1 MCLQLHVWYLSSA
14 TASITDALLAY
25 ERAFKSDDFS
35 AMAPTP
41 PYTNEYQPERN
52 TPVEDLRF
60 HILKLYSKRSYPIES
75 LLNPATHTVDP
86 MDFRLS
92 WLLLQTLKAIGYNHC
107 SAYSDAHINT
117 SFASQ
122 LENYGNWHWAIFV
135 LLHIENQA
143 KRELCVQNILYRYIT
158 IEQNDD
164 YLEKEYF
171 IVNRLGLPKKWI
183 YWAKAVRAGA
193 MGKHHI
199 QADYLLRAKQW
210 SLAHDVIMQYIAPN
224 AVINGKINCRW
235 IVLFEFL

>member
-1 MCLQLHVWYLSSA
+1 MCVQLHVWYLSSA
-14 TASITDALLAY
+14 TASLTDALLAY

-41 PYTNEYQPERN
+41 PYTDEYQPERN

-60 HILKLYSKRSYPIES
+60 HILKLYSKRSHPIEC

-92 WLLLQTLKAIGYNHC
+92 WLLLQTFKAIGYNHC
-107 SAYSDAHINT
+107 SEFSDAHIST

-122 LENYGNWHWAIFV
+122 MENYGNWHWAIFV

-143 KRELCVQNILYRYIT
+143 KRELCVQNVLYRYIT
-158 IEQNDD
+158 IEQNDE
-164 YLEKEYF
+164 YLEKEDF
-171 IVNRLGLPKKWI
+171 IVNRLGVPNKWI

-224 AVINGKINCRW
+224 AVINGK
-235 IVLFEFL
+235 FLSL